1 MKTRVQM
8 YVEGLHDA
16 LRAVPGFPAVI
27 EPSPVRAHTHEL
39 AQVVTVQ
46 VGAERVTDGATPR
59 VTRMR
64 EIHLL
69 VHTAGEDGLGLSEQV
84 FSAAHPIVMAFT
96 GPGLVQVEELR
107 TDEPRYVNGDLLR
120 QAITKRYLFTYQTA
134 EDSLSA

>member
-1 MKTRVQM
+1 MKTLVQL

-16 LRAVPGFPAVI
+16 LRSAAGFPALV
-27 EPSPVRAHTHEL
+27 EPSPVRAHTHAQ
-39 AQVVTVQ
+39 AQVITVQ
-46 VGAERVTDGATPR
+46 VGAERVTDSATPR

-69 VHTAGEDGLGLSEQV
+69 VHTAGDDGLGLSERV
-84 FSAAHPIVMAFT
+84 FSAAHPVLMHFT